1 MVFHGFWKN
10 LEKPVI
16 GLSPMDGVT
25 DAACRLIQAVTAK
38 PDVMFTEF
46 ITTEGL
52 FYRPAAIL
60 PELTFHEIERPVVAQ
75 IYGPNPDDFYRATL
89 IVCALG
95 FDGVDINMGCPSKAV
110 VKRGCGAKLITL
122 PEVALQII
130 RGVQRG
136 IAHWCAGIS
145 LEEGGI
151 SEEIGK
157 EIERMNFARTG
168 ERVLG
173 QRRPIPFSVKT
184 RIGYGEDV
192 LNEWIPTLLSENP
205 AVIALHGRT
214 LKQMYAGN
222 ADWEAIGRAAEIIH
236 KTGTLCF
243 GNGDVRSREE
253 ALQRVRETNVDGVLI
268 GRAAIGNPWIFS
280 KTPQPVLSEDRIAK
294 ALEHAGAWESL
305 RGNRFFRKWNRH
317 LNAYLKGFE
326 GASLF
331 RQKAMEARSFPE
343 LREILTGGV

>member
-25 DAACRLIQAVTAK
+25 DAACRFIQAVTAK

-52 FYRPAAIL
+52 FYRPEAIL

-95 FDGVDINMGCPSKAV
+95 FDGVDVNMGCPSKAV
-110 VKRGCGAKLITL
+110 VKRGCGAKLITT
-122 PEVALQII
+122 PEIALKILQAV
-130 RGVQRG
+130 RRG
-136 IAHWCAGIS
+136 IADWCVGIS
-145 LEEGGI
+145 PEEGGI
-151 SEEIGK
+151 SKEITEEIA
-157 EIERMNFARTG
+157 RMNFARTG
-168 ERVLG
+168 G
-173 QRRPIPFSVKT
+173 KMAARRGPIPFSVKT

-205 AVIALHGRT
+205 AVISLHGRT

-222 ADWEAIGRAAEIIH
+222 ADWEAIGRAAEIMRP
-236 KTGTLCF
+236 TGTLCL
-243 GNGDVRSREE
+243 GNGDIRSREE
-253 ALQRVRETNVDGVLI
+253 ALQRVLETNVDGVLI

-280 KTPQPVLSEDRIAK
+280 KTPPPVLPEGRIAK
-294 ALEHAGAWESL
+294 ALEHAEVWERL

-326 GASLF
+326 GASFF
-331 RQKAMEARSFPE
+331 RQKAMEAQSFSE
-343 LREILTGGV
+343 LREILTGRL